1 MDFQIS
7 AFAHGSPCIPRLSLK
22 ITTNETKPVFTLFKK
37 KRCSLNG
44 RPPYAT
50 RKWPRKLQC
59 RHDLLASWHAR
70 RLCQGDDLLYCNR
83 QCRLMFIHQLL
94 QQGFSLTCTVSCG
107 PDESGNCVGARYN
120 PQAPVSC
127 QVGLLLIEFVPQVDE
142 RSLASRTS
150 KNQEADNLDCK
161 RQLHCHNF
169 NSSTSAACETRMR

>member
-1 MDFQIS
+1 MKQ
-7 AFAHGSPCIPRLSLK
+7 SPFYIVLKKTLLFEWPPSVCNAQVTAEVAMPPR
-22 ITTNETKPVFTLFKK
+22 PAGF
-37 KRCSLNG
+37 
-44 RPPYAT
+44 
-50 RKWPRKLQC
+50 
-59 RHDLLASWHAR
+59 LARAAS
-70 RLCQGDDLLYCNR
+70 CQGDDLLYCNR